1 MQLWAKVIGFSPCCS
16 FFISVIFGFECY
28 IWGPFYRALFLFFFK
43 ILFQQPLFS
52 HTEPALHVLWK
63 SNIPRYLL
71 WECALP
77 VFASYGQQYLHDLDK
92 HEVWKLNVTLQVL
105 FKVDNFK
112 LMSLQL
118 NEYIMFP
125 FFLGYVD
132 ELGPFLGKKK

>member
-1 MQLWAKVIGFSPCCS
+1 LDLNVIYGDHFTGLYSS
-16 FFISVIFGFECY
+16 FFKNF
-28 IWGPFYRALFLFFFK
+28 
-43 ILFQQPLFS
+43 LFQQPLFS

-71 WECALP
+71 WEYALP
-77 VFASYGQQYLHDLDK
+77 VFASYGQQYLHDLGK
-92 HEVWKLNVTLQVL
+92 HKVSKINVTLQVL

-125 FFLGYVD
+125 FFLGYVN
-132 ELGPFLGKKK
+132 ELGPFLGKKKKKN